1 MDFDHALHSH
11 SKRKLE
17 LRRVLA
23 KHDHSLD
30 PAEVALDHKCVLGQW
45 IYGEGAQHFN
55 LPEFAKLKFE
65 HSRYHQI
72 AAELVRRAN
81 AGKSVAAEM
90 EPCSAS
96 DFSTASA
103 AMILA
108 IIAMKQRLSRELA
121 AGASAR

>member
-1 MDFDHALHSH
+1 
-11 SKRKLE
+11 
-17 LRRVLA
+17 
-23 KHDHSLD
+23 
-30 PAEVALDHKCVLGQW
+30 
-45 IYGEGAQHFN
+45 
-55 LPEFAKLKFE
+55 
-65 HSRYHQI
+65 
-72 AAELVRRAN
+72 
-81 AGKSVAAEM
+81 M